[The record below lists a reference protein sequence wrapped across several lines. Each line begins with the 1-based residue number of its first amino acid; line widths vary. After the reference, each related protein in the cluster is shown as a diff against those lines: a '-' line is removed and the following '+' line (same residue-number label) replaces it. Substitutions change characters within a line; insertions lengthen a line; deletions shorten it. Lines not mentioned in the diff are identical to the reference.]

1 MNPEMAAAMAAL
13 SAAAATGSDS
23 ANAAALAADLA
34 VLAAHK
40 PAQTHPMP
48 YDVMTTAQVAAYFQL
63 PEAVII
69 AEANAGRLPGRR
81 IAGEWRFIR
90 IALTEW
96 LQSGGGVPA
105 VSSKA
110 RLRAVIGA
118 WKDDPTVDP
127 MLARIEAD
135 RRSESVGE

>member
-1 MNPEMAAAMAAL
+1 MNPEMAAAMAAM
-13 SAAAATGSDS
+13 SAAAATGSES
-23 ANAAALAADLA
+23 ANAAALAAEFA

-40 PAQTHPMP
+40 PALTHPMP
-48 YDVMTTAQVAAYFQL
+48 YDVMTTSQVATYFQL
-63 PEAVII
+63 PEAVIL

-96 LQSGGGVPA
+96 LQSGGGVPTA
-105 VSSKA
+105 SSKA
-110 RLRAVIGA
+110 RLRAVIGT

-127 MLARIEAD
+127 MIARIEAD
-135 RRSESVGE
+135 RRATPVGG